1 MEEIKLTAEKRP
13 TKGTKKELS
22 SLRARLRVPGIVYGE
37 GKPEILIEVAEK
49 DILAARKQGG
59 VNAILHL
66 ELGGAVETVIVK
78 ELQRHPVTERLWHA
92 DFQRISL
99 SRKITAKVPLHIKG
113 EAPGVKNSGGV
124 LQHELR
130 ELTLK
135 ALPANVPQFIEVDIS
150 GLELHKHILVKELP
164 LGADVEVLEDP
175 EHIVVHVTIAKVEEA
190 EPVPGAAEAVA
201 AAGAVP
207 AEPELSAVKGKKD
220 EEGKPLPK
228 EAKETK
234 DAKGKDAKGSGGGA
248 AAPAKK

>member
-1 MEEIKLTAEKRP
+1 MEDIKLTAEKRP
-13 TKGTKKELS
+13 SKGTKKDLS

-37 GKPEILIEVAEK
+37 GKPEILVEVAEK
-49 DILAARKQGG
+49 DILAARKKGG

-66 ELGGAVETVIVK
+66 ELGGATETVIVK
-78 ELQRHPVTERLWHA
+78 ELQRHPVSSQLWHA
-92 DFQRISL
+92 DFQRISM

-135 ALPANVPQFIEVDIS
+135 ALPAKIPQFIEVDIS
-150 GLELHKHILVKELP
+150 SLELHKHIAVKDLA
-164 LGADVEVLEDP
+164 LGGDVEVVESP
-175 EHIVVHVTIAKVEEA
+175 EHIVVHVTVAKVEEA
-190 EPVPGAAEAVA
+190 APVPAAADAAA
-201 AAGAVP
+201 AAGAAP
-207 AEPELSAVKGKKD
+207 AEPELSQVKGKKD

-228 EAKETK
+228 EAKEG
-234 DAKGKDAKGSGGGA
+234 GKDAAPKGKEGG